1 MEKLFISCPMRGRS
15 DAEIK
20 ATMEQMH
27 RIAEAVFDT
36 EFEVIP
42 TYIEEDAPECA
53 NQRLWYLGESIKMM
67 AEADAFIGIY
77 DRDKE
82 FDGCIVENY
91 TAKTYG
97 VPQYLV
103 DVAYVAPDIA
113 EKRTKRFV

>member
-91 TAKTYG
+91 TAKTYD